1 MMSSYSF
8 NLQARANSPI
18 SQADEEEYERL
29 VKLIIEG
36 MKYAEKKFKK
46 LKTGCGVG
54 GAGLLS

>member
-29 VKLIIEG
+29 GKLRIG
-36 MKYAEKKFKK
+36 GVKYAEKKFKK
-46 LKTGCGVG
+46 LKTGG